1 MFLSRCGSAAFGL
14 RGHLILP
21 IFLGTQDRAM
31 IGCVGGEVYK
41 REVFYVFV
49 VEGKE
54 RTKVVSCSRA
64 YCESGALLLCGYVLF
79 LCLFFLMRGCWFV
92 VLFVYE

>member
-41 REVFYVFV
+41 RGFYVFV

-54 RTKVVSCSRA
+54 RKKVVSCSRA

-79 LCLFFLMRGCWFV
+79 LCWFFFLMRGCWFV